1 MAEINYYAGITMVG
15 SDIQLNK
22 NELQLPVIDNEATAP
37 SSPVEGQMYFD
48 TTAGDKT
55 MYFYNGTAWIE
66 MDGTGSGVTTVKTTN
81 GSFIDLTPTAATTG
95 AVTVTADLSATGTP
109 NNTKFLRGDNVWA
122 TPSGSYTKWQY
133 KVNGGTAID
142 MVDNEILNF
151 ISSTGIGLAAAA
163 ATPNT
168 LTISN
173 TGVTSIVAGT
183 NVTISGA
190 TGAVTVNS
198 TDQFQGTVKSVEVG
212 AGLIKTGTAVDPII
226 SVDYTSNGLIADA
239 GTASAA
245 AADDAVLIGVD
256 ANNNEVASVQFV
268 DIPLSIL
275 GSPQGNVGFNSKKI
289 TSLANGTGSGDAVN
303 LGQVQGLV
311 AGVGLFKGGYNA
323 TSGLTTDLGAG
334 NGSLDGASNIAL
346 DLGDFFVVTTGGTA
360 FYGVTLEIGDT
371 IYANQNITVNSNPA
385 QSVYTVVI
393 QDQNVAGEG
402 ASDGATQK
410 GVAGFDSA
418 TFSVT
423 SNGFVTS
430 DIYGGGSALGVV
442 PSGGASTTFLKGN
455 GTWAVPANDN
465 TQRAAGIGLSLS
477 GNTLNVNVDGTNSV
491 AANASS
497 TTASRTYKVQVD
509 SSDKL
514 VVNVPWVDTNTQ
526 TVTSVSSSSV
536 AGLEGISVTP
546 TTGAVKVGL
555 DINGLAQKTEAQ
567 ITFDESYVVI
577 NDDSA
582 DLNVKMA
589 LEDFTQLNTF
599 VSGTITSYGA
609 ITHGLGSFDVM
620 VQIYDETTKD
630 TIQMAVERNST
641 SQITLSGTGTFPTGG
656 VIVLVNRMR

>member
-275 GSPQGNVGFNSKKI
+275 GSPQSNVGFNSKKI

-371 IYANQNITVNSNPA
+371 IYANQAITVNSNPA

-577 NDDSA
+577 NDDGA

-609 ITHGLGSFDVM
+609 ITHGLGSYDVM

-641 SQITLSGTGTFPTGG
+641 NQITLSGTGTFPTGG

>member
-275 GSPQGNVGFNSKKI
+275 GSPQSNVGFNSKKI

-555 DINGLAQKTEAQ
+555 DINGLATKTEAQ

-609 ITHGLGSFDVM
+609 ITHGLGSYDVM

-641 SQITLSGTGTFPTGG
+641 NQITLSGTGTFPTGG

>member
-275 GSPQGNVGFNSKKI
+275 GSPQSNVGFNSKKI

-609 ITHGLGSFDVM
+609 ITHGLGSYDVM

-641 SQITLSGTGTFPTGG
+641 NQITLSGTGTFPTGG

>member
-555 DINGLAQKTEAQ
+555 DINGLATKTEAQ

-577 NDDSA
+577 NDDGA

>member
-1 MAEINYYAGITMVG
+1 MAEINYYADIAMNS
-15 SDIQLNK
+15 SDIQMNK

-371 IYANQNITVNSNPA
+371 IYANQAITVNSNPA

>member
-371 IYANQNITVNSNPA
+371 IYANQAITVNSNPA

-609 ITHGLGSFDVM
+609 ITHGLGSYDVM

-641 SQITLSGTGTFPTGG
+641 NQITLSGTGTFPTGG

>member
-371 IYANQNITVNSNPA
+371 IYANQAITVNSNPA

-555 DINGLAQKTEAQ
+555 DINGLATKTEAQ

>member
-275 GSPQGNVGFNSKKI
+275 GSPQSNVGFNSKKI

-555 DINGLAQKTEAQ
+555 DINGLATKTEAQ

-577 NDDSA
+577 NDDGA

>member
-1 MAEINYYAGITMVG
+1 MAEINYYADIAMNS
-15 SDIQLNK
+15 SDIQMNK

-371 IYANQNITVNSNPA
+371 IYANQAITVNSNPA

-555 DINGLAQKTEAQ
+555 DINGLATKTEAQ

>member
-371 IYANQNITVNSNPA
+371 IYANQAITVNSNPA

-555 DINGLAQKTEAQ
+555 DINGLATKTEAQ

-577 NDDSA
+577 NDDGA

-641 SQITLSGTGTFPTGG
+641 NQITLSGTGTFPTGG

>member
-371 IYANQNITVNSNPA
+371 IYANQAITVNSNPA

-630 TIQMAVERNST
+630 TIQMEVERNST
-641 SQITLSGTGTFPTGG
+641 SQITLSGTGTFPSGG

>member
-275 GSPQGNVGFNSKKI
+275 GSPQSNVGFNSKKI

-609 ITHGLGSFDVM
+609 ITHGLGSYDVM

>member
-371 IYANQNITVNSNPA
+371 IYANQAITVNSNPA

-555 DINGLAQKTEAQ
+555 DINGLATKTEAQ

-641 SQITLSGTGTFPTGG
+641 NQITLSGTGTFPTGG